1 MTTDENDKTEG
12 QLAQELAAVEKA
24 AEAAIP
30 VVPGPASPEAI
41 AAAKAEKPP
50 EPVYDP
56 RALQLAFDK
65 TTRTG
70 PDAMSPGG
78 GDIIPRRRL
87 EFVIDASEL
96 APDVFA
102 GDIKITLAAL
112 SSAMELKAV
121 DGVTDAAAA
130 GVLTSKASLELL
142 NDAPIP
148 LDQLDF
154 VWEALG
160 PGGRQIVMTMYQQIG
175 ALTPVGLGKA
185 QASSTKR

>member
-1 MTTDENDKTEG
+1 MTTDDKTQE
-12 QLAQELAAVEKA
+12 QLADERKAVEKA
-24 AEAAIP
+24 AEAARDLT
-30 VVPGPASPEAI
+30 
-41 AAAKAEKPP
+41 PP
-50 EPVYDP
+50 EPTYDP

-70 PDAMSPGG
+70 PDAMSPGA

-87 EFVIDASEL
+87 DFVIVLDEL
-96 APDVFA
+96 APGVFTE
-102 GDIKITLAAL
+102 DIKITLAAL

-121 DGVTDAAAA
+121 SGITDPAAA

-142 NDAPIP
+142 NGAPIP
-148 LDQLDF
+148 PDQLDF

-160 PGGRQIVMTMYQQIG
+160 PGGRQIVMTMYQEIG
-175 ALTPVGLGKA
+175 ALTPVGMGKA

>member
-1 MTTDENDKTEG
+1 MTTDENE
-12 QLAQELAAVEKA
+12 QAAPTP
-24 AEAAIP
+24 IP
-30 VVPGPASPEAI
+30 PEAI

-65 TTRTG
+65 MTRTG
-70 PDAMSPGG
+70 QEAMSQAG

-87 EFVIDASEL
+87 DFIIILDEL
-96 APDVFA
+96 SPDVFTE
-102 GDIKITLAAL
+102 DIKITLMAL
-112 SSAMELKAV
+112 SSAGELKAV